1 MELKTKKEESIDN
14 LSENENENEKEIK
27 INYID
32 HLSEN
37 EKIITDCKFFGDN
50 EPCIGKSYPV
60 VFYKYNDDTSLYIG
74 HILDFSREIT
84 LRSSELPKQKRK
96 FNSQLININ
105 GNKIYYVKYDTDN
118 FCTFKNVNKN
128 TGLFK
133 DIKTIK
139 RKLINFFHENTSK
152 YDINI
157 IEFWDKYIVQL
168 AYDYN
173 EMFRET
179 KIDDESKEYNISIIE
194 FLKDK
199 YSDNI
204 YIEYLNFLNKVDND
218 NKLVRNFVEFKSLD
232 LNYITSLVTN
242 SLIDLKK
249 MSVTYCKEQGI
260 NEGTDFSIK
269 FKIEGN
275 LSDVSKFKENILKEN
290 EKVIFTE

>member
-1 MELKTKKEESIDN
+1 MTEQSEINQFPNMNSETKE
-14 LSENENENEKEIK
+14 ENEKILD
-27 INYID
+27 YID
-32 HLSEN
+32 LLSDN

-50 EPCIGKSYPV
+50 DPCIGKSYPV

-74 HILDFSREIT
+74 RLLDFSREIN

-96 FNSQLININ
+96 FNSQLINID
-105 GNKIYYVKYDTDN
+105 GKKIYYVKYDIDN
-118 FCTFKNVNKN
+118 FCTFRNSSKNP
-128 TGLFK
+128 GLFK

-139 RKLINFFHENTSK
+139 RKLINFFRQNTSK
-152 YDINI
+152 FDINI
-157 IEFWDKYIVQL
+157 IEFWEKYIVQL

-179 KIDDESKEYNISIIE
+179 KIDDESKEYNNSIIE

-275 LSDVSKFKENILKEN
+275 LSDVSKFKENILKDN
-290 EKVIFTE
+290 AKVVFTE